1 MSPETVSLI
10 GGKIKLVECVWLF
23 STVRFQ
29 MSHKTSCVWGCIVT
43 LIAFVW
49 IFSTV
54 SFQMSPQASCQRTG
68 KVTLAAFVCAFS
80 NVSSNCLRV
89 RIHSNIDCI
98 CLTFPHCVFS
108 NVSSKRLHKTK
119 QSHIGWICLTFL
131 HCVVDQINNI
141 SKSDQLSLKDVGM
154 SDHNFVIDQ
163 QRELL
168 LSLRKVIL
176 MPLRITF
183 LVEKSNSCVIEN
195 YWILYM
201 SEKSKS
207 RRNENCNQRELLSFF
222 PFKDR
227 EK

>member
-1 MSPETVSLI
+1 MHNHTDCTCTTFLHYA
-10 GGKIKLVECVWLF
+10 F
-23 STVRFQ
+23 SNVPSNGLLER
-29 MSHKTSCVWGCIVT
+29 MHSHTDCIY
-43 LIAFVW
+43 L

-54 SFQMSPQASCQRTG
+54 YFQMSPQIACLRCCL
-68 KVTLAAFVCAFS
+68 VTLVTYFLAF
-80 NVSSNCLRV
+80 L
-89 RIHSNIDCI
+89 
-98 CLTFPHCVFS
+98 HCVFS

-131 HCVVDQINNI
+131 HCAVDQINNI

-201 SEKSKS
+201 SEKSNS